1 MCVTLKKMNLLL
13 LLMATILCGR
23 AQTNCRVFTDSC
35 HIKAC
40 LLYNAADTFPQGSR
54 KSQQYYDSAI
64 RICPDYAEAWR
75 AISIPYLK
83 RGDLYTWRKYL
94 DKAVSLKPRL
104 FLGIRG
110 WCLFKFLRD
119 YEGALHDLQSFDT
132 LTAFH
137 PSYSGDGNY
146 HLYVVMAICYRELG
160 NYQQAF
166 HYFSL
171 GIDSIVAQ
179 QGEKWVGLSDHLHR
193 AVTKMRTK
201 DYAGALAD
209 LDRQIKR
216 YDNYAEIYYYQGL
229 ILQLMHRNKE
239 ALIPLQKARTLAGTG
254 HHLSDI
260 YCEMPDEVFI
270 EDIDTAIK
278 TSQVSMRRK
287 Q

>member
-1 MCVTLKKMNLLL
+1 MCVTLKKINLLL
-13 LLMATILCGR
+13 LLMTTVFWCR

-40 LLYNAADTFPQGSR
+40 LLYNAADTFAQGTR
-54 KSQQYYDSAI
+54 KSQQYYDSAL
-64 RICPDYAEAWR
+64 RICADYAEAWR

-83 RGDLYTWRKYL
+83 RGDYYTWRKYL

-119 YEGALHDLQSFDT
+119 YEAALHDLQSFDT
-132 LTAFH
+132 LTDFH

-146 HLYVVMAICYRELG
+146 HLYVVMAICHRELG

-171 GIDSIVAQ
+171 GIDSIVSQ
-179 QGEKWVGLSDHLHR
+179 QGEKWVGLSDYLHR
-193 AVTKMRTK
+193 AVTKIRTK
-201 DYAGALAD
+201 DYTGALSD
-209 LDRQIKR
+209 LDRQMKR

-239 ALIPLQKARTLAGTG
+239 ALTTLQKARALAGTG

-270 EDIDTAIK
+270 DDIDEAIK
-278 TSQVSMRRK
+278 VAQASMRPK
-287 Q
+287 